1 MVFGALGVPDGHV
14 GRDGH
19 PLSSGRFMSLLLSL
33 AERGVLPD
41 SLIRFGIRNL
51 DRDRL
56 NLEKRR
62 PQSELLKFAEMLR
75 VSPLALDVGKANEQH
90 YELPAPFFQKVLGA
104 HLKYSSGYFPRG
116 DESLDEGEAKALELS
131 CEHAALDDG
140 LDILELGCGWGSLSL
155 YIAERYPRSR
165 ILGVSNS
172 TPQREFIEAAC
183 KTREIKNLKVV
194 TCDITVFDPFQHAPE
209 FNEKQ
214 FDRVVSV
221 EMFEHLRNYEL
232 LFEKIA
238 AWLKPGGMLFAHV
251 FCHRQYAYFFDAAS
265 QDDQG
270 DWMSRYFFTG
280 GMMPSENLLP
290 QFERDLKLQEQW
302 WWNGRHYGRTAELWL
317 RNQDKRYR
325 EILPILAGAYGQ
337 DRARLWNQRWRIFFM
352 ACTELFN
359 FRRGDEWGVAHYRFA
374 KRG

>member
-1 MVFGALGVPDGHV
+1 
-14 GRDGH
+14 
-19 PLSSGRFMSLLLSL
+19 MSLLLSL

-51 DRDRL
+51 DQDRL

-62 PQSELLKFAEMLR
+62 RQNDALKFAEMLR
-75 VSPLALDVGKANEQH
+75 ASPLALDVAKANEQH
-90 YELPAPFFQKVLGA
+90 YELPPAFFQKVLGT

-131 CEHAALDDG
+131 CEHAALEDG

-155 YIAERYPRSR
+155 YMAERYRRSR

-172 TPQREFIEAAC
+172 APQREFIEAAC
-183 KTREIKNLKVV
+183 QARGINNLKIV
-194 TCDITVFDPFQHAPE
+194 TCDINVFDPFQLAPE
-209 FNEKQ
+209 FNEKR

-232 LFEKIA
+232 LFAKIA
-238 AWLKPGGMLFAHV
+238 SWLKPGGMLFAHV
-251 FCHRQYAYFFDAAS
+251 FCHRRYAYLFDAAS
-265 QDDQG
+265 QNDQG
-270 DWMSRYFFTG
+270 DWMNKHFFTG

-290 QFERDLKLQEQW
+290 QFQRDLELKEQW

-317 RNQDKRYR
+317 RNQDKQYR
-325 EILPILAGAYGQ
+325 AIVPILAGVYGQ

-352 ACTELFN
+352 ACAELFN
-359 FRRGDEWGVAHYRFA
+359 FRRGEEWGVAHYRFA
-374 KRG
+374 RPG